1 VDHPQ
6 PHPELRAQVRQLCA
20 RYPDEY
26 WRRLDRERAYPQEFV
41 DAFTDS
47 GYLAALIPPE
57 YGGRGSASARRA

>member
-41 DAFTDS
+41 DALTES
-47 GYLAALIPPE
+47 GYLAA
-57 YGGRGSASARRA
+57 RR